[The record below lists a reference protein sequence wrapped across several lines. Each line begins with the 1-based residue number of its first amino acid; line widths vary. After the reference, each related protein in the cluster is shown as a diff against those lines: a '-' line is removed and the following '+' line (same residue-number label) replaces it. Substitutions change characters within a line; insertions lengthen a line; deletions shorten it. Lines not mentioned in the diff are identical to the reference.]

1 MKKKIFLSLVFAFLI
16 VGLFGCDVLTV
27 GLIEENLSE
36 ATNVYYLGENDV
48 FYCTLSSGERE
59 DPYLMNGV
67 SESKKDFSLLN
78 ITPIENTSN
87 KVIHATIKIDGQQN
101 DVELEIN
108 GLNTIYMVDLERKL
122 SGNEIVE
129 VVYKDS
135 AMTLSNLS
143 QAFEIN
149 ATEAIEIARDQL
161 RDKIVLKKN
170 YRGLNAE
177 CYLRI
182 LDKKANNFD
191 GIFWCFTVLN
201 IDNESYSIIIST
213 ENGDVLAKSE

>member
-1 MKKKIFLSLVFAFLI
+1 
-16 VGLFGCDVLTV
+16 
-27 GLIEENLSE
+27 
-36 ATNVYYLGENDV
+36 
-48 FYCTLSSGERE
+48 
-59 DPYLMNGV
+59 
-67 SESKKDFSLLN
+67 
-78 ITPIENTSN
+78 
-87 KVIHATIKIDGQQN
+87 
-101 DVELEIN
+101 
-108 GLNTIYMVDLERKL
+108 MVDLERKL

-213 ENGDVLAKSE
+213 ENGAVLAKSE